1 MCPDDPASPTVL
13 LLRAASGDKAAADAL
28 LPLVYDQLRAAAQ
41 NHLAAERAGHTLN
54 ATALVHEAYLRLIG
68 PRNVPWE
75 NRAHFYAAA
84 ALCIRRIL
92 LDHARG
98 KARRG
103 GVHGSLAE
111 ISDVATLSAAE
122 PEQIVAVEQAMR
134 RLESED
140 PDAAALVHLRFYA
153 GLSVDDAAAALNMAP
168 RTAARL
174 WQYARASLYRIMQDS
189 RELP

>member
-1 MCPDDPASPTVL
+1 L
-13 LLRAASGDKAAADAL
+13 LEDATSGDKAAADAL

-41 NHLAAERAGHTLN
+41 QQLAAERPGHTLQ
-54 ATALVHEAYLRLIG
+54 ATAIVHDAYLRLIG
-68 PRNVPWE
+68 PREIPWQ

-84 ALCIRRIL
+84 AQAIRRIL
-92 LDHARG
+92 LDHARSR
-98 KARRG
+98 ARRG
-103 GVHGSLAE
+103 GVPTSLRDIGE
-111 ISDVATLSAAE
+111 IPDVATLSAAE
-122 PEQIVAVEQAMR
+122 PEQIVAVDDALR

-140 PDAAALVHLRFYA
+140 PDAAALVRLRFYA
-153 GLSVDDAAAALNMAP
+153 GLSVDDAAAALNVAP